1 MIADIFV
8 ANTYIYIKVVG
19 GKRPKT
25 PNNESAAFW
34 SAPYLKRQEA
44 DTSFYCKL
52 GQDISLSK
60 CKKKAIT
67 NSQINLEKYQKYI
80 GEKIRAYRT

>member
-1 MIADIFV
+1 MIAIFV

-25 PNNESAAFW
+25 LSNESAPFW
-34 SAPYLKRQEA
+34 SAPYLNRQEA
-44 DTSFYCKL
+44 ETSFYRKI

-60 CKKKAIT
+60 CKTKTIT
-67 NSQINLEKYQKYI
+67 NAQINLEKYQKYI
-80 GEKIRAYRT
+80 GEKIRPYRT